1 MANFEAEKRQ
11 PIDFETPGRRIRG
24 LTFLSVS
31 E

>member
-11 PIDFETPGRRIRG
+11 KIDFETPGRRKRDP
-24 LTFLSVS
+24 TFLLVL